1 MLMESFHDM
10 FFGPLS
16 KDYCFLF
23 YVFMVF
29 NLIAIVLIA
38 FAIIG
43 GIFLSKKIT
52 KEQIASGIGMLVLY
66 LVAYLQNRILHSMCI
81 NAAH

>member
-1 MLMESFHDM
+1 MMENFHDM

-29 NLIAIVLIA
+29 NLVAILFILLAVV
-38 FAIIG
+38 G
-43 GIFLSKKIT
+43 GIFFAKKIT
-52 KEQIASGIGMLVLY
+52 NEQIGSGIGLLVLY
-66 LVAYLQNRILHSMCI
+66 IIAYLQNRILHSMCI
-81 NAAH
+81 NAIR

>member
-1 MLMESFHDM
+1 MMMEKVHDM

-29 NLIAIVLIA
+29 NLVAILFILLAVV
-38 FAIIG
+38 G
-43 GIFLSKKIT
+43 GIFFAKKIT
-52 KEQIASGIGMLVLY
+52 NEQIGSGIGLLVLY
-66 LVAYLQNRILHSMCI
+66 IIAYLQNRILHSMCI
-81 NAAH
+81 NAIR

>member
-1 MLMESFHDM
+1 MMERIHDM

-29 NLIAIVLIA
+29 NLVAIFFIVSALVGGLI
-38 FAIIG
+38 FA
-43 GIFLSKKIT
+43 KKLT
-52 KEQIASGIGMLVLY
+52 REQIGSGIAMLILY
-66 LVAYLQNRILHSMCI
+66 LVAYLQNRILHSMCVS
-81 NAAH
+81 AVH

>member
-1 MLMESFHDM
+1 MMMERFHDM

-29 NLIAIVLIA
+29 NLVAIFFIVLA
-38 FAIIG
+38 VVG
-43 GIFLSKKIT
+43 GLIFSKKLT
-52 KEQIASGIGMLVLY
+52 REQIGSGIAMMILY
-66 LVAYLQNRILHSMCI
+66 LVAYLQNRILHSMCV
-81 NAAH
+81 NAVH

>member
-1 MLMESFHDM
+1 MMMENFHDM

-29 NLIAIVLIA
+29 NLVAIFFIISAIVGGLI
-38 FAIIG
+38 FA
-43 GIFLSKKIT
+43 KKIP
-52 KEQIASGIGMLVLY
+52 KEQITSGIAMLILY
-66 LVAYLQNRILHSMCI
+66 IVAYLQNRILHSMCI
-81 NAAH
+81 SAVH

>member
-1 MLMESFHDM
+1 MLMEKFHDM

-29 NLIAIVLIA
+29 NLVAILM
-38 FAIIG
+38 IISALVG
-43 GIFLSKKIT
+43 GIVFAKKIS
-52 KEQIASGIGMLVLY
+52 KEQIGSGIGMLALY
-66 LVAYLQNRILHSMCI
+66 LIAYLQNRILHSMCV
-81 NAAH
+81 NAVH

>member
-1 MLMESFHDM
+1 MMEKVHDM

-29 NLIAIVLIA
+29 NLVAILFILLAVV
-38 FAIIG
+38 G
-43 GIFLSKKIT
+43 GIFFAKKIT
-52 KEQIASGIGMLVLY
+52 NEQIGSGIALLVLY
-66 LVAYLQNRILHSMCI
+66 IIAYLQNRILHSMCI
-81 NAAH
+81 NAIR

>member
-1 MLMESFHDM
+1 MERIHDM

-29 NLIAIVLIA
+29 NLVAIFFIVSALVGGLI
-38 FAIIG
+38 FA
-43 GIFLSKKIT
+43 KKLT
-52 KEQIASGIGMLVLY
+52 REQIGSGIAMLILY
-66 LVAYLQNRILHSMCI
+66 LVAYLQNRILHSMCVS
-81 NAAH
+81 AVH

>member
-1 MLMESFHDM
+1 MMEKVHDM

-29 NLIAIVLIA
+29 NLVAILFILSALV
-38 FAIIG
+38 G
-43 GIFLSKKIT
+43 GIVFAKKIS
-52 KEQIASGIGMLVLY
+52 KEQIGSGIGMLVLY
-66 LVAYLQNRILHSMCI
+66 IVAYLQNRILHSMCMS
-81 NAAH
+81 AVH